1 MKPSRVLK
9 RLPRWQLIPSSL
21 PAAAALLEITEHE
34 HVHIAEFVGV
44 WIFYSFPRVVQKI
57 QERLASTYGCAT
69 LACPWGW
76 GMRTARDSKIG
87 WSSIENSSIIRISM
101 RMSSATFCRLPL
113 AKSNLPRRTLDFL
126 EHLTMHLKHTRV
138 RRAFVFV
145 IQVEKRMD
153 SLGANVGAIDFHIR
167 GGYPC
172 RRPNFHLLLVD
183 LMRPHYSQ
191 AIAFLN
197 FD

>member
-1 MKPSRVLK
+1 M
-9 RLPRWQLIPSSL
+9 
-21 PAAAALLEITEHE
+21 
-34 HVHIAEFVGV
+34 HIAEFVGV

-57 QERLASTYGCAT
+57 QERLSSTYGCAT
-69 LACPWGW
+69 LACPWAW

-126 EHLTMHLKHTRV
+126 EHRTMHLKHTRV

-145 IQVEKRMD
+145 IQVEKGMD
-153 SLGANVGAIDFHIR
+153 SLGANVGAIYFHIAR
-167 GGYPC
+167 CDPC
-172 RRPNFHLLLVD
+172 GRSGFHVLLVD
-183 LMRPHYSQ
+183 LMGSHRVR
-191 AIAFLN
+191 ATCF
-197 FD
+197 FKF